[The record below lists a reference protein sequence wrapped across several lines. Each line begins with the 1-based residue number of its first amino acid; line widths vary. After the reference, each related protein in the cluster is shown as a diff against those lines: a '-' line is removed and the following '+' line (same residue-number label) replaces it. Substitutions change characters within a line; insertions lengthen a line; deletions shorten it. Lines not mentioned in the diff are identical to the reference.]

1 MDRGV
6 LDVLLRF
13 LGAEPLG
20 WRGGGNPVDTNP
32 SQRAGN
38 RQTAS
43 GDAINPPGQSG
54 VGNPRPRRVR
64 PSDNPEGLPGPGVMN
79 PLRPER
85 DGNLPCR
92 GVQDVDNPQAL
103 DSVDLNPGDE
113 WGAMYGD
120 AAWMAMV
127 SAPVWSRDQGR
138 DERTFGNVCERV
150 YGLDYS
156 RYFAPRTEEQI
167 LGMVRRFPETDRR
180 HFYTLHRHTTI
191 TSSIGV
197 LFGERRGDEKYYMRF
212 SPSRFAYCEG
222 LMGHGD
228 FDEKLDHFF
237 CVSAAEVQAVL
248 DRMRD
253 VVSDWPVKLAQI
265 QSSGVLT
272 GVDDV
277 HVGKAFKPGAW
288 CLVSANKIP
297 YVTHRPLIR
306 EYQIYM
312 YFRDFRDFVA
322 NCLSRL
328 NEARRRLTLQRSAAA
343 PRRLR

>member
-13 LGAEPLG
+13 IGAEPRG
-20 WRGGGNPVDTNP
+20 WRGGGNPADPNP

-38 RQTAS
+38 RPTAS
-43 GDAINPPGQSG
+43 GDARNPPGQSG
-54 VGNPRPRRVR
+54 LGNPRPRRGGT
-64 PSDNPEGLPGPGVMN
+64 SDNPEGLPGPGVMN
-79 PLRPER
+79 PPRPER
-85 DGNLPCR
+85 DGNLPYR
-92 GVQDVDNPQAL
+92 GVQGVDNPQAL

-113 WGAMYGD
+113 WGMMYGD
-120 AAWMAMV
+120 AAWRAMV

-138 DERTFGNVCERV
+138 DERTFGNLCERV
-150 YGLDYS
+150 YGFDYS
-156 RYFAPRTEEQI
+156 RYFAPRTDEQI

-180 HFYTLHRHTTI
+180 HFFTMGSRRAI
-191 TSSIGV
+191 TSEIGV
-197 LFGERRGDEKYYMRF
+197 YSGERRGDGKYYMRF
-212 SPSRFAYCEG
+212 VPSRFAYCEG
-222 LMGHGD
+222 VMGHGD
-228 FDEKLDHFF
+228 FNEKLDRFF

-248 DRMRD
+248 ERMGG
-253 VVSDWPVKLAQI
+253 VVSDWPAKLAQI
-265 QSSGVLT
+265 QASGVLT

-277 HVGKAFKPGAW
+277 HVGMAFKPGAW

-297 YVTHRPLIR
+297 HVTHRPLIR

-312 YFRDFRDFVA
+312 YFRDFGDFVA

-343 PRRLR
+343 PR